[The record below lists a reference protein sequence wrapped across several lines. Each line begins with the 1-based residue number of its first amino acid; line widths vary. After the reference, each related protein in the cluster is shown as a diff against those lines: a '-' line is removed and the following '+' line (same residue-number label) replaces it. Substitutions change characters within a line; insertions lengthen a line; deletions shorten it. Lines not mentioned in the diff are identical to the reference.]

1 MAKINFAKLR
11 EKLKL
16 NQPVKSYKPEKK
28 KMVMA
33 SEDGKQKLIHYGD
46 SDYDHNYSPEA
57 KKSFRARH
65 KCDDAKSKLSASY
78 WACRDLWGKSKKM
91 GTK

>member
-16 NQPVKSYKPEKK
+16 NQPEKSYKPEKK
-28 KMVMA
+28 KM
-33 SEDGKQKLIHYGD
+33 
-46 SDYDHNYSPEA
+46 
-57 KKSFRARH
+57 
-65 KCDDAKSKLSASY
+65 
-78 WACRDLWGKSKKM
+78 